1 MKNKLDFYIIIDM
14 SKGINFNN
22 SSGGKQNISYSG
34 TDIIPIISAYNGA
47 AKTLGYISTCSYSVH
62 TNFSPVNTCGHFNPI
77 SFTRGTRLIAGSFV
91 SIVFDKTPLY
101 ELNTTAY
108 NTYNSPTSGH
118 LPPFDIILIFHNEY
132 QEYKECVLK
141 IFGVRIMDEGQVH
154 SVDDIYTENTMS
166 FVAEDIQLLSDNMNV
181 KTNYDYVDSNY
192 FKKEGVNYKFSSVTK
207 YATDRTYI
215 GIAQGF
221 NQNKENYTSNNI
233 ITTNFNL
240 DEKKDILPGMVGY
253 NG

>member
-1 MKNKLDFYIIIDM
+1 M
-14 SKGINFNN
+14 SKGITFDN

-34 TDIIPIISAYNGA
+34 TDILPIISAYNGA

-62 TNFSPVNTCGHFNPI
+62 TNFSPVNTCGHFNPL

-91 SIVFDKTPLY
+91 SIVFDKTPLF

-108 NTYNSPTSGH
+108 NTKYSPTSGH

-132 QEYKECVLK
+132 QEHKESVLK
-141 IFGVRIMDEGQVH
+141 LFGVRIMDEGQVH

-166 FVAEDIQLLSDNMNV
+166 FVAEDIQLLSDNTNI
-181 KTNYDYVDSNY
+181 KTNYGYVDSNY
-192 FKKEGVNYKFSSVTK
+192 FKKSGVNYKFSSTTK

-221 NQNKENYTSNNI
+221 NSNQENYTKNNI
-233 ITTNFNL
+233 ITTNIELN
-240 DEKKDILPGMVGY
+240 ENKTILPGTVGS